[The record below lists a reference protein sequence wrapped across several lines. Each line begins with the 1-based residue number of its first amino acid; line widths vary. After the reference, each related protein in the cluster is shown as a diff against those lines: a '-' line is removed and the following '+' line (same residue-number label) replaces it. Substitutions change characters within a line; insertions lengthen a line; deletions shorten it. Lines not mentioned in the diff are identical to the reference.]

1 MNASVTSSTIVDLRQ
16 SELMPEG
23 DLSGLSKSTIE
34 RDPTFSDFLEEQNK
48 VDETTIQGYYKKK
61 FKFRVESVNDF
72 VSKVRKTAMCDKFF
86 HFNDLQFAGLS

>member
-1 MNASVTSSTIVDLRQ
+1 
-16 SELMPEG
+16 
-23 DLSGLSKSTIE
+23 
-34 RDPTFSDFLEEQNK
+34 

-86 HFNDLQFAGLS
+86 HFSDPHFAGLS